1 MAKEFDVVQM
11 RDGRIGT
18 IIDILDEKAF
28 ILDVFDERGFT
39 DEWPTAFFADIEK
52 ILYHA

>member
-18 IIDILDEKAF
+18 IID
-28 ILDVFDERGFT
+28 VFDERGST